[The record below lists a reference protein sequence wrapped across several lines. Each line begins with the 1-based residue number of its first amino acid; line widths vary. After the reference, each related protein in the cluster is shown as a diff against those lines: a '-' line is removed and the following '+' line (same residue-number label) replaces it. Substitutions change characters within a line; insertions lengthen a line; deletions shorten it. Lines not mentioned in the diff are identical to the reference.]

1 MKRNLYVG
9 AIFLGLLV
17 ALGVVSAL
25 LWKRPAVEAAA
36 VQVPMFEVDP
46 LWPKPLPNHWLIGM
60 AIGVAERFGQAFG
73 MRVVR
78 AEEDVVDRHQL
89 RELRYVLL
97 PERIEKDAAPD
108 RLQRVLA
115 IELRH
120 LLANVTEVVQKPW

>member
-1 MKRNLYVG
+1 
-9 AIFLGLLV
+9 
-17 ALGVVSAL
+17 
-25 LWKRPAVEAAA
+25 
-36 VQVPMFEVDP
+36 
-46 LWPKPLPNHWLIGM
+46 M

-78 AEEDVVDRHQL
+78 AEEQVVDRHQL

-108 RLQRVLA
+108 RLPRVLA

-120 LLANVTEVVQKPW
+120 LLANVTEVLQQPGQPGCSVLHHADPKLGKPRQESVAGQRRHSSLPRGTGQAVTTAERRR

>member
-1 MKRNLYVG
+1 M
-9 AIFLGLLV
+9 FD
-17 ALGVVSAL
+17 S
-25 LWKRPAVEAAA
+25 
-36 VQVPMFEVDP
+36 VPP
-46 LWPKPLPNHWLIGM
+46 ITIASSSSPSSGM